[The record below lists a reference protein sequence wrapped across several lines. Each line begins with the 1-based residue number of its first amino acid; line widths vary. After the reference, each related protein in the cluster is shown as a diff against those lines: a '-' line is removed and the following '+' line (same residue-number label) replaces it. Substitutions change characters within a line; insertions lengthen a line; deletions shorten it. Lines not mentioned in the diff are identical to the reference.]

1 MIKLESPVAALS
13 VTSYVTIQSRT
24 KEPTIALSCSPAR
37 ALVDGSWKD
46 DPTRTKQSVA
56 FHSDEGPTEL
66 HGLMPESDG
75 VEIVAAF
82 KVVVQVTL
90 STRNLPTAQ
99 VGRVSRALVSLELL
113 RVVEVWTTAEKCA
126 WKAADWGK
134 PASGLVMTEAGKIKA
149 A

>member
-13 VTSYVTIQSRT
+13 VTSFVTIQSRT

-37 ALVDGSWKD
+37 ALVDGTWKD
-46 DPTRTKQSVA
+46 DPTRTKQSVS

-66 HGLMPESDG
+66 HGLMPETDG
-75 VEIVAAF
+75 VEIAAAH

-99 VGRVSRALVSLELL
+99 VGRVSRALVSLELV
-113 RVVEVWTTAEKCA
+113 RVVEVWTTAEKCV
-126 WKAADWGK
+126 WKAADWAK
-134 PASGLVMTEAGKIKA
+134 PASGKVLTETGAVRA